1 MLMINTSHREEDK
14 WDKIIYAVG
23 SPILETS
30 WDLKSLFFTLSGSCL
45 LFFFSVLKVEEQKG
59 TSQYMCSIGLTWSQ
73 SLQASPAMPGE
84 LVNFLS

>member
-30 WDLKSLFFTLSGSCL
+30 WDLKICFSLLVVVVY
-45 LFFFSVLKVEEQKG
+45 FFFFPVLKVEGQKG
-59 TSQYMCSIGLTWSQ
+59 TS
-73 SLQASPAMPGE
+73 E
-84 LVNFLS
+84 LLGTHNTCVPLA